1 MRHGER
7 ERERERER
15 DMQLLGELSVLLWE
29 TANPHTCGWS
39 ICVCPS
45 FSPSRTLQPLPW
57 LTPHLQNKSPDGK
70 SLPPTNSPITCTS
83 AIALCLPAPKLRGV
97 VSFLRMRISYLR
109 SIGDRIHCVFIY
121 PLMYIRV
128 YSWYRLGGG
137 VDLRV
142 LSKPPKGA
150 YLTLIQP
157 HAHVL

>member
-1 MRHGER
+1 
-7 ERERERER
+7 
-15 DMQLLGELSVLLWE
+15 MQLLCELSVLLWE

-109 SIGDRIHCVFIY
+109 SIGDRIHCVY
-121 PLMYIRV
+121 LPSDV
-128 YSWYRLGGG
+128 YTCLFMVPVGGGG